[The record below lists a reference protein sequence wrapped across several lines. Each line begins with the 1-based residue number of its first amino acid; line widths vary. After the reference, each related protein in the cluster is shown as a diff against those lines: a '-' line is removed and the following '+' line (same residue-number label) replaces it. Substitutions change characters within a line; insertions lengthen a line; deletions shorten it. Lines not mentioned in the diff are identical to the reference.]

1 MYVTQVVNRGHWV
14 ICLRKIILRKDS
26 ERNKSTIY
34 LLFNLMK
41 LNKKKLM
48 IVLFL
53 LFAMLILFSV
63 INGLS

>member
-1 MYVTQVVNRGHWV
+1 
-14 ICLRKIILRKDS
+14 
-26 ERNKSTIY
+26 
-34 LLFNLMK
+34 MK

-48 IVLFL
+48 VVLFL

>member
-1 MYVTQVVNRGHWV
+1 
-14 ICLRKIILRKDS
+14 
-26 ERNKSTIY
+26 
-34 LLFNLMK
+34 MK